1 MDQEE
6 FSSLVGEVDPAAGAA
21 GVIAVFQHSIEALG
35 CDDTRRAVEQ
45 VLTATRVGRV
55 PVKPAMLVWAAGHVW
70 PDGFDQIAA
79 HVERVCV
86 DAMTRCDRAEIDAA
100 IDKDQT

>member
-1 MDQEE
+1 
-6 FSSLVGEVDPAAGAA
+6 
-21 GVIAVFQHSIEALG
+21 
-35 CDDTRRAVEQ
+35 
-45 VLTATRVGRV
+45 
-55 PVKPAMLVWAAGHVW
+55 MLVWAAGHVW

-100 IDKDQT
+100 LDKDQT